1 MEDQGQRREN
11 YATHFGPEPEDE
23 EIKRNRE
30 KKISKVYKDSILKQ
44 IKNNE
49 ALSKHDKDVLLA
61 FENLVV
67 DAGNER
73 LREEERKKAEK
84 SHEQKQYYRDVWQ
97 QQMRVNADRKSI
109 VAAAGEK

>member
-1 MEDQGQRREN
+1 
-11 YATHFGPEPEDE
+11 
-23 EIKRNRE
+23 
-30 KKISKVYKDSILKQ
+30 
-44 IKNNE
+44 
-49 ALSKHDKDVLLA
+49 VLLA

-84 SHEQKQYYRDVWQ
+84 ALSQKQYYRDVWQ
-97 QQMRVNADRKSI
+97 HQMRVNADKKSI